1 MSELMAGK
9 VALVSGSTR
18 GIGRSIAEH
27 LAAQGARVVVTGRTV
42 AKGEKVVSRIR
53 EAGGTAEFLRLDVT
67 DEDSV
72 RSVIEETV
80 RRFGGLT
87 TLVNNAAPTEVVATT
102 VKHLVDYTTE
112 EWNTIL
118 VGTLTG
124 NVFWASKY
132 AWPHLAAA
140 GTAGGASIVN
150 ISSGQAIA
158 GFKGFGAYGAA
169 KAGVSSLTRTLAV
182 EGAAV
187 GIRANTVLVGRVVSS
202 AGDSGHHTGGGR
214 LTRIGNPMD
223 IAYAVGYLAS
233 DQAAFV
239 TGAELVADGGFSV
252 NGDAVT
258 DAEAADSA
266 SAG

>member
-1 MSELMAGK
+1 M
-9 VALVSGSTR
+9 ALVSGSTR
-18 GIGRSIAEH
+18 GIGRSIAEY
-27 LAAQGARVVVTGRTV
+27 LAGQGARVVVTGRTV
-42 AKGEKVVSRIR
+42 DKGEMVVSRIR
-53 EAGGTAEFLRLDVT
+53 EAGGAAEFLRLDVT

-72 RSVIEETV
+72 HSVIEETV
-80 RRFGGLT
+80 RLFGGLT
-87 TLVNNAAPTEVVATT
+87 TLINNAAPTEVVATT
-102 VKHLVDYTTE
+102 VKLLADYSTQ
-112 EWNTIL
+112 EWNRIPT
-118 VGTLTG
+118 GTLTG

-132 AWPHLAAA
+132 AWPHLSAAD
-140 GTAGGASIVN
+140 GASIVN
-150 ISSGQAIA
+150 ISSGQSIA

-187 GIRANTVLVGRVVSS
+187 GIRANTVLVGRVVSGR
-202 AGDSGHHTGGGR
+202 GDSGHHTGGGR

-252 NGDAVT
+252 NGDAVS
-258 DAEAADSA
+258 DAEEAAANTTAPNHSQ
-266 SAG
+266 